1 MTVGLVG
8 RSGSGKST
16 LLRLLAGL
24 LEPTEGAVLYDSV
37 DIAGLD
43 YGQLRQRLGF
53 VLQNPYL
60 FSATISENIAF
71 GASEI
76 DRDRVRQAAEI
87 AAAHDFIDR
96 LPLRYDTPVGDS
108 GLRLS
113 GGQAQR
119 VAIARAIYWDPAVL
133 LLDEPTSALD
143 AEAERTVKDNLNR
156 VLEGR
161 TAFVVAHRLSTIRD
175 ADLIVVLDQGRIVET
190 GTHEELMAKDGLY
203 AYLYSQ
209 QVADL

>member
-1 MTVGLVG
+1 M
-8 RSGSGKST
+8 
-16 LLRLLAGL
+16 
-24 LEPTEGAVLYDSV
+24 
-37 DIAGLD
+37 
-43 YGQLRQRLGF
+43 
-53 VLQNPYL
+53 
-60 FSATISENIAF
+60 
-71 GASEI
+71 
-76 DRDRVRQAAEI
+76 
-87 AAAHDFIDR
+87 
-96 LPLRYDTPVGDS
+96 
-108 GLRLS
+108 
-113 GGQAQR
+113 
-119 VAIARAIYWDPAVL
+119 L